1 MTASNTRR
9 PSVFPSMP
17 SRPASRK
24 AKLPP
29 ELERVRV
36 PEKELSQAA
45 RLDWKKINDH
55 RSAYLDR
62 WNKEVLGKG

>member
-1 MTASNTRR
+1 M
-9 PSVFPSMP
+9 
-17 SRPASRK
+17 
-24 AKLPP
+24 
-29 ELERVRV
+29 RV
-36 PEKELSQAA
+36 PEKELAQTA